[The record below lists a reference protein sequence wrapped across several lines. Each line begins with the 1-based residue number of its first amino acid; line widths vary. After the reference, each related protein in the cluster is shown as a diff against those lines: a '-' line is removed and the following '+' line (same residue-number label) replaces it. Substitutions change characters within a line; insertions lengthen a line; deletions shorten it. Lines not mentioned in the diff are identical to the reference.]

1 MGSKSLGTCIRS
13 RNFKDSKDS
22 VVPYQHH
29 PHSEIWPDCL
39 WMCLPAWWA
48 VGLLFGCILQLAPRR
63 RQCVLSNWGGV
74 LEIQWP
80 FLMWAAW
87 GKGVW
92 SEVLKSSS
100 SGVQPVFHLDPCS
113 SPAYNPEPDPGP
125 VAQPGVLWRP
135 CAHNSGCAAAAAH
148 HWGHSHHLEAAP
160 GPHCSSL
167 QGRWPHVPTVSTLSE
182 GSLCAL
188 RSKHPLLDQE
198 WQELL
203 KPQVSSLIQ
212 AQCFTYTISVVTE
225 HSAWVEWESSDTYG
239 LESPSQTSVV
249 CQGYTDFA
257 RRSLLCLSSNWW
269 ASLWTSTCWCRWTLG
284 PGSYLASGWWLVS
297 AFLGKWVT
305 ELKCLPPTSPRNCVR
320 HGNRRANGVF
330 KWGEHLF
337 FLLIISFPY

>member
-22 VVPYQHH
+22 VVPSQHH

-39 WMCLPAWWA
+39 RMCLPAWWA
-48 VGLLFGCILQLAPRR
+48 VGLLFGCIQQLAPWR
-63 RQCVLSNWGGV
+63 RQCVLSNWGEV

-100 SGVQPVFHLDPCS
+100 SGVQPVLHLDPCS
-113 SPAYNPEPDPGP
+113 SPADNPEPDPGP

-135 CAHNSGCAAAAAH
+135 RAHSSDCAAAAAH
-148 HWGHSHHLEAAP
+148 HWGHGHHLEAAP

-182 GSLCAL
+182 GGLRAL
-188 RSKHPLLDQE
+188 RSKHPLLE

-203 KPQVSSLIQ
+203 KPQVSSLIH

-225 HSAWVEWESSDTYG
+225 HSAWVEWESSDTCG

-249 CQGYTDFA
+249 CPGIHW
-257 RRSLLCLSSNWW
+257 LCPQVPALPV
-269 ASLWTSTCWCRWTLG
+269 L
-284 PGSYLASGWWLVS
+284 PLVS
-297 AFLGKWVT
+297 IFVNVYLLMQMNTGTWVLLGIWMVIG
-305 ELKCLPPTSPRNCVR
+305 KCLPWKMSDWTQVSSLYLSQKLCQT
-320 HGNRRANGVF
+320 
-330 KWGEHLF
+330 L
-337 FLLIISFPY
+337 